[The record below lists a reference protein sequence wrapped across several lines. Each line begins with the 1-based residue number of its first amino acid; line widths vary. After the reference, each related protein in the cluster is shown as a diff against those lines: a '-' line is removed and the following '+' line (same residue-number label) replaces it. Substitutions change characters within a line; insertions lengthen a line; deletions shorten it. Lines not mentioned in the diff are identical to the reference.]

1 LWLVLVGKLCETLRT
16 LWCVK
21 SEVGDCLYKLTANS
35 QQPNKKHFANPTET
49 PIFVP
54 DIMTYNDYYP
64 FGALMP
70 TRHESSAAYRYGFNG
85 KENDNNIKGTGN
97 SVDFGARMYDPR
109 VGRWFKTDNLE
120 RLYPEQGTY
129 NFAINNPIYNIDPDG
144 NIVIPW
150 IVYSWFG
157 SMSMPTF
164 TNIYNAD
171 KKFLNSFATVST
183 SLIFKKIY
191 IQLLSSPKYYKFQ
204 TYIVT
209 GRDSYKIQK
218 GRDAGQFIHSESKG
232 TEKDPYLIQFRVDL
246 SKKKTKINETVVFE
260 EVFHAGQLEFQRKGG
275 SQKSALAKEVEA
287 KLAKNIEGFAVQDE
301 GFGYEYMK
309 FKDSK
314 KIFKKIRDGIKL
326 SSDELKNF
334 REAITQLAK
343 RVKKLYKLEGNN
355 AKFDMD
361 FDLDYLES
369 LYGDILQNNDNN
381 AVIISN
387 DKKNK

>member
-1 LWLVLVGKLCETLRT
+1 
-16 LWCVK
+16 
-21 SEVGDCLYKLTANS
+21 
-35 QQPNKKHFANPTET
+35 
-49 PIFVP
+49 
-54 DIMTYNDYYP
+54 
-64 FGALMP
+64 MP
-70 TRHESSAAYRYGFNG
+70 TRHESSAGYRYGFNG

-171 KKFLNSFATVST
+171 KKFLNSFAIVST

-209 GRDSYKIQK
+209 GRENYKIQK
-218 GRDAGQFIHSESKG
+218 GRDAGQFIQSESKG

-246 SKKKTKINETVVFE
+246 SKKKTKINETLVFE

-334 REAITQLAK
+334 KESISQLAE
-343 RVKKLYKLEGNN
+343 RVENLYKLKGNN
-355 AKFDMD
+355 AKFDID

-369 LYGDILQNNDNN
+369 LYGVILQNNDNN